1 MDFIS
6 YTFTAVYALEAI
18 AKIIANGL
26 LLGKYTYLRNYANIF
41 DFFIVWIA
49 ILQVLFTLFLKE
61 QTKIIFV
68 FKVLKVLRVGRL
80 LSSFY
85 KIPQMRHQLR
95 TIGKAL
101 EGIMHVILF
110 LALFFIFLSLIGL
123 QLFSQEIYN
132 ACRLSKFPV
141 VVDGEIAWPRATR
154 DDLPPGSICV
164 ENNKFTIGGFHC
176 PPEYT
181 CGNAFDSKYPMDDH
195 TELSSQLY
203 YNVFIWKHF
212 GGSLLSVF

>member
-1 MDFIS
+1 MQTDNPIHLARQAFIMRGDKRS
-6 YTFTAVYALEAI
+6 GTLTANQPQKFSQHNICCRFIEI
-18 AKIIANGL
+18 ACG
-26 LLGKYTYLRNYANIF
+26 
-41 DFFIVWIA
+41 FIC
-49 ILQVLFTLFLKE
+49 QN
-61 QTKIIFV
+61 
-68 FKVLKVLRVGRL
+68 
-80 LSSFY
+80 
-85 KIPQMRHQLR
+85 QLR

-154 DDLPPGSICV
+154 EDLPPGSICV

-181 CGNAFDSKYPMDDH
+181 CGNSFDSKYPMDDH